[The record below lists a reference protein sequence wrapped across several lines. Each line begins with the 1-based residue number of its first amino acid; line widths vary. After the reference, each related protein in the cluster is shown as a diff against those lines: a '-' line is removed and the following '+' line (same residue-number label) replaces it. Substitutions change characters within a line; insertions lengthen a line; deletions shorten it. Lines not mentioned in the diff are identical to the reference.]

1 MRSGFFLR
9 ILDDRMMR
17 YVFPSQDL
25 GLRHRRFHEAE
36 QGGEIETVAPFTA
49 IEPKITTRRSTSG
62 WTTKTS
68 IVTSSV
74 RLKKTWGEFK
84 TWCKQEMIPSCWK
97 EQERRKPFQNAFSA
111 QHGLVLCLD
120 ICWWKFAYFLGV
132 LGALSEDGGNSCRC
146 GTEINTCTKSPSRCG
161 VFGNI

>member
-1 MRSGFFLR
+1 MFFRRRTLACDIGDFMKRNKVGKLKQLHLSQRLNRRSRPADPLPGER
-9 ILDDRMMR
+9 
-17 YVFPSQDL
+17 Q
-25 GLRHRRFHEAE
+25 RHRSWQAQFD
-36 QGGEIETVAPFTA
+36 
-49 IEPKITTRRSTSG
+49 
-62 WTTKTS
+62 W
-68 IVTSSV
+68 
-74 RLKKTWGEFK
+74 KKTWGEFK
-84 TWCKQEMIPSCWK
+84 IWCEQEMIPTCWK
-97 EQERRKPFQNAFSA
+97 EQERRTPFQNAFSA